1 MGTINQEESNNPLLS
16 RKFVFLMLVVIF
28 GFVLV
33 LTGKTT
39 ADNFFQ
45 FVEIIGGTYIAGNVI
60 EGISDN
66 MK

>member
-16 RKFVFLMLVVIF
+16 RKFVFSMLVVIF

>member
-1 MGTINQEESNNPLLS
+1 
-16 RKFVFLMLVVIF
+16 MLVVIF